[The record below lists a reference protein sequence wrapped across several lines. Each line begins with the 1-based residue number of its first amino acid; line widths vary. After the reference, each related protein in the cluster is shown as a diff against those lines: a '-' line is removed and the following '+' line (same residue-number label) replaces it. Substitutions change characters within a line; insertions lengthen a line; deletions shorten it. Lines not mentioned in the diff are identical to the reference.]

1 MKGLVVLIL
10 SLSLW
15 YGACA
20 QGTFAVPTASNGTT
34 AWHDG
39 EFHVDVAGVIGRS
52 DIVLGRA
59 NVDAGEALPLGNG
72 RLGVAVW
79 AADGL
84 TAQLNR
90 ADTLPERLSPG
101 QVVIPGLAAMTQ
113 AKDFAGRLDL
123 YNGEVQERGGGMHA
137 AVYVQHGTDTLVIDV
152 TGANAELQQTA
163 KLMLWAPRAPH
174 ALIEG
179 TVGLLSQAWVDDQ
192 EPESS
197 GRHFGSLSAITA
209 LGRDVSVRV
218 ADPLTVVVSF
228 RPYSDGHFRI
238 LVGAPHFDGEQD
250 AYASAQRSLA
260 EAPADVHRAWWHSY
274 WNRAGFMKIESTDG
288 TGEYME
294 NLRAIYLFAAAAE
307 KGVEY
312 PGSQA
317 GVADMLSS
325 ARDVHRWAPSAFW
338 HWNLRMMVAAN
349 LGAGVEDLNAP
360 YFNLY
365 LENLP
370 AIEGWTK
377 AYMKGRPGACV
388 PETMRFNG
396 KGIEYESS
404 WRPISIGR
412 DCDAD
417 FKPYYNSRTLSTGA
431 EVSLWIWQQYLA
443 TGDRRFLAEN
453 YPVMASSARFLL
465 AYQKAGDDGLL
476 HTSPSNAHETQWDVT
491 DPTTDIAA
499 ARALYPVVIQ
509 SAKVLGRDS
518 DLVRQLEAALPKV
531 LPFPRVTEKGSR
543 TLTPVSAD
551 ADGHDVIA
559 ESYLPGA
566 TIHNAENIGLEP
578 VWPYDLIGDDS
589 PMFELAKRTYAH
601 RPYVGVADWSFDPVQ
616 AARLG
621 LGDEVRSM
629 LLKVTER
636 SQHSINGFANWDKQ
650 YGEFYVEQ
658 VGVVADALQEALVQ
672 DYDGLIRL
680 APATPPGWSFDGSV
694 YVRGKT
700 RVDLQVREGRVTTA
714 VIEVGTTQSFRIRSP
729 WPGEA
734 VDVVSGRTMAKIVS
748 GATSPVITFRGL
760 AGTRYLLE
768 RREAPVADTN
778 FAPVTG
784 KQAVTAKRLGP
795 VQIGLFASNEQPGV
809 VDGNGHNVSG
819 SVVTLG
825 ASITEGAG
833 STHGP
838 NHSWPTVLAARLAD
852 EGLNIAVLN
861 KGISG
866 NRLLVD
872 GAGPSALSRFDRDVL
887 AQPGVRWVIFS
898 DDPINDLGST
908 HPPPTADALIAGV
921 ERLIAR
927 AHEKNVQFFCS
938 TLTPYEGASYWTPSG
953 EAVREQVNTFL
964 RSEKSSCDAVIDQD
978 LATHDP
984 VHPARYLPLYDSGD
998 HLHPNDAGH
1007 RAIATEID
1015 LRIFRWPTE

>member
-1 MKGLVVLIL
+1 MRHLVVSIL

-15 YGACA
+15 HSASA
-20 QGTFAVPTASNGTT
+20 QRTAAIHATSNQTT

-39 EFHVDVAGVIGRS
+39 GFHVDVASVIGRS

-72 RLGVAVW
+72 RLGAAVW
-79 AADGL
+79 AAGGL
-84 TAQLNR
+84 TVQLNR

-123 YNGEVQERGGGMHA
+123 YNGEVQERGGGMHTT
-137 AVYVQHGTDTLVIDV
+137 VYVQPGTDTMVIDV
-152 TGANAELQQTA
+152 TGANAEMQQTA
-163 KLMLWAPRAPH
+163 KLVLWAPRVPH
-174 ALIEG
+174 ALVHG
-179 TVGLLSQAWVDDQ
+179 TIGLLSQTWVDDQ

-209 LGRDVSVRV
+209 VGRDVVVSV
-218 ADPLTVVVSF
+218 ADPLTVIVSF
-228 RPYSDGHFRI
+228 KPYADGHFRI
-238 LVGAPHFDGEQD
+238 LVGAPHFDGKQD
-250 AYASAQRSLA
+250 AYAAAQGALTEAAA
-260 EAPADVHRAWWHSY
+260 ELHRAWWNTY
-274 WNRAGFMKIESTDG
+274 WRRAGLTKIDSADG
-288 TGEYME
+288 SGEYME
-294 NLRAIYLFAAAAE
+294 NLRAIYLFVAAAE
-307 KGVEY
+307 KGTEY

-325 ARDVHRWAPSAFW
+325 ARDAHRWAPSAFW

-349 LGAGVEDLNAP
+349 LGAGVEELNAP

-365 LENLP
+365 RENLP
-370 AIEGWTK
+370 AIEAWTK
-377 AYMKGRPGACV
+377 TYMKGRGGACV

-404 WRPISIGR
+404 WTPISIGR

-443 TGDRRFLAEN
+443 TGDRGFLAEN
-453 YPVMASSARFLL
+453 YPVMAASARFLL
-465 AYQKAGDDGLL
+465 AYEKEGVDGLL

-499 ARALYPVVIQ
+499 ARALYPTVIQ
-509 SAKVLGRDS
+509 SAKLLGRDS
-518 DLVRQLEAALPKV
+518 DLVRQLEAALPKI
-531 LPFPRVTEKGSR
+531 PSFPRLPEKGER
-543 TLTPVSAD
+543 TLVPVSVD

-566 TIHNAENIGLEP
+566 PIHNVENIGLEP

-589 PMFELAKRTYAH
+589 PMFELAKRTYEH
-601 RPYVGVADWSFDPVQ
+601 RPNVGIADWSFDPVQ

-621 LGDEVRSM
+621 LGNEVRSM
-629 LLKVTER
+629 LFKVTES
-636 SQHSINGFANWDKQ
+636 SQHSINGLANWDKE

-658 VGVVADALQEALVQ
+658 VGVVAEALQEALVQ

-680 APATPPGWSFDGSV
+680 APATPTGWNFDGSV

-700 RVDLQVREGRVTTA
+700 RVDVQVREGRVTTA
-714 VIEVGTTQSFRIRSP
+714 VIEAGTTQSIRIRNP

-734 VDVVSGRTMAKIVS
+734 VDVVSGPTMAKIVS
-748 GATSPVITFRGL
+748 GATSPVITFHGI

-768 RREAPVADTN
+768 RRED
-778 FAPVTG
+778 PVTDKSFVPMTG
-784 KQAVTAKRLGP
+784 VQAVTAKRLGK
-795 VQIGLFASNEQPGV
+795 VQIGLFASNLLPMV
-809 VDGNGHNVSG
+809 NVNEHDVRG

-833 STHGP
+833 STQGT
-838 NHSWPTVLAARLAD
+838 NRSWPSVLAARLAD
-852 EGLNIAVLN
+852 EGMNIAVLN

-866 NRLLVD
+866 NRLLAE
-872 GAGPSALSRFDRDVL
+872 GAGPSALSRFGRDVL
-887 AQPGVRWVIFS
+887 EQPDVHWVIFS

-908 HPPPTADALIAGV
+908 HPQPTADALIAGM

-927 AHEKNVQFFCS
+927 AHEKNIRFFCS
-938 TLTPYEGASYWTPSG
+938 TLTPYEGANYWTPSG
-953 EAVREQVNTFL
+953 EAAREQVNAFL
-964 RSEKSSCDAVIDQD
+964 RGGKSGCDAVIDQD
-978 LATHDP
+978 IATHDP
-984 VHPARYLPLYDSGD
+984 AHPTRYLPAYDSGD

-1007 RAIATEID
+1007 FAIANEID
-1015 LRIFRWPTE
+1015 LRVFRHQTE